1 LLDVLY
7 TVAGPRSYLYHTRCR
22 GEKQVSF
29 DGQKVLKARC
39 SDEYQDMETEPVCW
53 QQGGV
58 SKPRRQ
64 RGAVRARLCG
74 KAFAA
79 VRLQQGQ
86 ERSLLKCTKQIGI
99 VYKIFTISTRN
110 SKR

>member
-7 TVAGPRSYLYHTRCR
+7 TVAGPRSYLYHTRCH

-64 RGAVRARLCG
+64 SGAVRARLCG
-74 KAFAA
+74 KVSA
-79 VRLQQGQ
+79 VR
-86 ERSLLKCTKQIGI
+86 KAAAA
-99 VYKIFTISTRN
+99 
-110 SKR
+110 SKTLFVKMHKTDRHRV